1 MARVH
6 LASSCANADGALC
19 TKRQT
24 KRRNSRKNIEK
35 KKEKLTWRLYLYF
48 GSGIGQVSQYE
59 DRPQHHQDQSKIHSH
74 FSVSTFWPCCDVALC
89 VAVIV
94 CQTAHTSILDMMT
107 LSGARAL

>member
-1 MARVH
+1 MQT
-6 LASSCANADGALC
+6 ALC
-19 TKRQT
+19 VRNARQKDAT
-24 KRRNSRKNIEK
+24 AEKILK